1 MSARLLSSLLVCS
14 LLIHACSSIGL
25 GRKQA
30 AGARGRL
37 MCDGKPASGVLV
49 KLYDDD
55 RGIDLDDHM
64 ATTNTDANGRFELSG
79 HSHEFTTID
88 PKGTRN
94 VYTDCND
101 WLPCKRKFSIMIPD
115 SYIASGSRPKK
126 FYDAGTLELSGK
138 FPGESR
144 DCVH

>member
-1 MSARLLSSLLVCS
+1 MSARLFSSVLVCS

-88 PKGTRN
+88 PKGTP
-94 VYTDCND
+94 ND

-138 FPGESR
+138 YPSESR
-144 DCVH
+144 DCIH